1 MKRFATILL
10 AAAMLL
16 SLCACGGQETPETT
30 AAPTEAPTTEPVPV
44 DLARVYDTV
53 SGQMPEMIL
62 LDETMMMNFLGI
74 AAEDCAVAVVATCA
88 DGLRTDEIWL
98 IEAADEAALER
109 LKTLAET
116 RLRLK
121 GEESITYSPEQYAVV
136 QKAELITSGLYLALV
151 VSPDVDTLSEL
162 CRDAIG

>member
-1 MKRFATILL
+1 MRKIGSILL
-10 AAAMLL
+10 AVAMLL
-16 SLCACGGQETPETT
+16 SLCACGGQETPATT
-30 AAPTEAPTTEPVPV
+30 AAPTADPAPV
-44 DLARVYDTV
+44 DLQSLYDTV
-53 SGQMPEMIL
+53 VLQMPEMIV

-74 AAEDCAVAVVATCA
+74 TAEDCANAVVATCA

-116 RLRLK
+116 RLKLK

-136 QKAELITSGLYLALV
+136 QKAEIIINGLYLALV
-151 VSPDVDTLSEL
+151 VSPDVETLSGL
-162 CRDAIG
+162 CRDVIG

>member
-1 MKRFATILL
+1 MRKIGSILL

-16 SLCACGGQETPETT
+16 SLCACGGQEAPETT
-30 AAPTEAPTTEPVPV
+30 AAPTAESVPV
-44 DLARVYDTV
+44 DLQSLYDTV
-53 SGQMPEMIL
+53 VQQMPEMIV

-74 AAEDCAVAVVATCA
+74 AVEDCTNAVVATCA

-98 IEAADEAALER
+98 IEAADEDALER

-136 QKAELITSGLYLALV
+136 QKAELLVNGLYLALV
-151 VSPDVDTLSEL
+151 VSPDVETLSGL